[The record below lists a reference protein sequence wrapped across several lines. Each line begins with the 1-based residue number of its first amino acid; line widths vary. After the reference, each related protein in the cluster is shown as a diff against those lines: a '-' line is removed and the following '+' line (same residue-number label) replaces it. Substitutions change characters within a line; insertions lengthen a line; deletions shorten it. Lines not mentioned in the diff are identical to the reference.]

1 MEDTVQKQASRLIW
15 LYSVLLLAVGSFCVA
30 QEPPPPS
37 NQPPANVAGKWTI
50 YSVSPEGRTET
61 KYLELKQNGETLTGH
76 FKGPNQSG
84 GLEGTIQERHL
95 VFKTKTRHVLTFR
108 GHVEGEKVN
117 GVVQATKIIGKW
129 HFYKGTGT
137 WEAVRAD

>member
-1 MEDTVQKQASRLIW
+1 MRRYHSPFIQLCCVLI
-15 LYSVLLLAVGSFCVA
+15 LAVNIGAA
-30 QEPPPPS
+30 QQPPPPS
-37 NQPPANVAGKWTI
+37 QEPPANVAGKWTI
-50 YSVSPEGRTET
+50 YSVSPKGKTET
-61 KYLELKQNGETLTGH
+61 KYLELKQDGETLTGK
-76 FKGPNQSG
+76 FKGPNQEG
-84 GLEGTIQERHL
+84 GLEGTIQQRHL

-129 HFYKGTGT
+129 HFYEGTGT